1 MIEQLNLTVFAGQ
14 DGGLVIYELI
24 DGEQVLVFGGD
35 LEAFSKYMNAR
46 GSKII
51 VTTDRPAK
59 EPPRQIARREAPVS
73 ANLRRL
79 EELEAAE

>member
-1 MIEQLNLTVFAGQ
+1 MTQLGLTIVAGQ

-35 LEAFSKYMNAR
+35 LEAFTKYMNAR

-51 VTTDRPAK
+51 VTADRPSK
-59 EPPRQIARREAPVS
+59 EPSRPTARREAPVT